1 MAEASS
7 ESKLSHMNFSE
18 QQTYLQNVYKKLKL
32 HLEAI
37 PESLALTKMPTN
49 FKGMA
54 TANPDKYP
62 ANMGQPWSADDED
75 TLLTLIQEGK
85 TQDELAVHFQRTPG
99 GLRARIN
106 QIAYEM
112 VEAGA
117 PHTNVC
123 ASTGLTQTMLEK
135 VIAMR
140 ETAASTKGEKKVK
153 AAAPAAAPEPAPSL
167 AAAVITHS
175 LEQTQREIL
184 EVLKETRDLLKVFV
198 NSIEVKEE

>member
-1 MAEASS
+1 
-7 ESKLSHMNFSE
+7 
-18 QQTYLQNVYKKLKL
+18 LKL

-54 TANPDKYP
+54 AANPDKYP

-85 TQDELAVHFQRTPG
+85 TQDELALHFQRTPG
-99 GLRARIN
+99 GVRARIN

-117 PHTNVC
+117 PHTKVC

-135 VIAMR
+135 VIAKR
-140 ETAASTKGEKKVK
+140 ETAVSTKGEKKVK

-175 LEQTQREIL
+175 LEETQREIL